1 MSDAAVIQKKIYAS
15 GAAALITSNEEIE
28 DIIKMVKSLDES
40 GLLMKVISE
49 TTKNEAKEPKGRFL
63 TMLLWTLAASILG
76 NAYQE
81 EEW

>member
-1 MSDAAVIQKKIYAS
+1 MSDAATIQKKIYAS
-15 GAAALITSNEEIE
+15 GATALITSNEEIV

-40 GLLMKVISE
+40 GLLIKAISE
-49 TTKNEAKEPKGRFL
+49 TTKNEAKEWKGRFL

-81 EEW
+81 EE

>member
-1 MSDAAVIQKKIYAS
+1 MSDAEAIQKKIYAS
-15 GAAALITSNEEIE
+15 GATALIISNEEIE

-40 GLLMKVISE
+40 GLLIKIISE
-49 TTKNEAKEPKGRFL
+49 TTKNEAKGPKAGFL

-81 EEW
+81 EE

>member
-1 MSDAAVIQKKIYAS
+1 MSDAEAIQKKNYAS
-15 GAAALITSNEEIE
+15 GATALIISNEEIE

-81 EEW
+81 EE

>member
-49 TTKNEAKEPKGRFL
+49 TTKNEAKEPKRRFL

-81 EEW
+81 EE

>member
-28 DIIKMVKSLDES
+28 DIIKMVKSLDET
-40 GLLMKVISE
+40 GLLIKEISE
-49 TTKNEAKEPKGRFL
+49 TTKNEAKESKGGFL

-81 EEW
+81 EE